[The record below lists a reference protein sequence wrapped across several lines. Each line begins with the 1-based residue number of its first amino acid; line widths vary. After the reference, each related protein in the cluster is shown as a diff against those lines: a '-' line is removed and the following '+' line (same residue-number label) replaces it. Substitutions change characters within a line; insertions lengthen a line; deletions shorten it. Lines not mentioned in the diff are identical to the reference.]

1 MRLTTRLA
9 NLEATLGLLPTAT
22 RRHARDL
29 TDQELVAIIDG
40 SDTTTRLI
48 TSPAEREAL
57 AKMSDYDIQLIQ
69 KAVLAI

>member
-1 MRLTTRLA
+1 MRLNTRLDT
-9 NLEATLGLLPTAT
+9 LEMALGQRPTAT
-22 RRHARDL
+22 HKHARDL

-57 AKMSDYDIQLIQ
+57 AKISDHDIQLIQ